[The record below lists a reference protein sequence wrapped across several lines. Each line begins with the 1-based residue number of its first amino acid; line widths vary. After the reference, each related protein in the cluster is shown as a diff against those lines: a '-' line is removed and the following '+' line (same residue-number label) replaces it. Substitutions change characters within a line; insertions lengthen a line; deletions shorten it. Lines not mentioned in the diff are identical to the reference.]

1 MKRLENTLFPDGPS
15 EKDIVEF
22 YGDEGTGKTQML
34 LHIISQCILPA
45 KWKGFDV
52 GGLGVGVVLVDTDYH
67 FSMIR
72 LVSMMEHTLQRAI
85 SVVTKNSKHSK
96 DGEAKEPFKPP
107 SEEDIELFIK
117 QCLGKLEIVKCNSS
131 TQLIITLYSLESLF
145 GNRLDLCLLL
155 IDSISAFYW
164 IDRNNGG
171 DSYSAQEMNQRKV
184 AEAITQL
191 RDLYKIV
198 TIVTKPAI
206 FQKRLKETEREKSDF
221 DSPGYHSGASSDKSS
236 EHCEYLCKPWQ
247 RLVTHRFLFSRQE
260 IVTKSS
266 SGGVKQR
273 LLYTVKG
280 GKLSEATT
288 GVNVNFYISDVGI
301 LFIKS

>member
-1 MKRLENTLFPDGPS
+1 MKRLENSLFPGGPS
-15 EKDIVEF
+15 EKDVVEF

-34 LHIISQCILPA
+34 LHIISQCILPS
-45 KWKGFDV
+45 KWKGLDL

-72 LVSMMEHTLQRAI
+72 LVSMMEHTLQRAV
-85 SVVTKNSKHSK
+85 SLGAKNYGTSQ
-96 DGEAKEPFKPP
+96 DGETKEPFKAP
-107 SEEDIELFIK
+107 SEEDIELFIT

-131 TQLIITLYSLESLF
+131 SQLIITLYSLESLF

-171 DSYSAQEMNQRKV
+171 DSYSAQESNQRKV
-184 AEAITQL
+184 TEAITQL
-191 RDLYKIV
+191 RDLYKII

-206 FQKRLKETEREKSDF
+206 FQKRPKETNQEKNDF
-221 DSPGYHSGASSDKSS
+221 DSPGHHSGASSDKSS

-247 RLVTHRFLFSRQE
+247 RLVTHRLLFSRQE
-260 IVTKSS
+260 VTTKSS
-266 SGGVKQR
+266 TGGVKQR

-280 GKLSEATT
+280 GKLSEAMA
-288 GVNVNFYISDVGI
+288 GINVNFYISDVGV